1 MISPVLVAAAGP
13 LRWQPHPEVWFLLL
27 AVVGL
32 GFYVIR
38 VIQPTMVLAG
48 EEPVTRR
55 QKRFFA
61 SGVFVLWLASD
72 WPLHDLAEE
81 YLFAAHMVQHLS
93 LTLVMPPLLLLATP
107 AWLIRLILGAGRT
120 GKVLAALGR
129 PLFAGLVYNA
139 LVAFTHAAP
148 LVNTSVENGP
158 VHYVVH
164 ATLVL
169 SALLMWNPVCG
180 PVPELRLSLP
190 TQMVYLFGMS
200 VLPTI
205 PFAFLIVAEN
215 PLYRAYERGPYRLW
229 GVNVIE
235 DQQMAGLIM
244 KLGGGSY
251 LWAIILVL
259 FFTWANRQQA
269 AERSHRTPNAQL
281 VLTYEQVA
289 AQFEESPPPATEVNR

>member
-1 MISPVLVAAAGP
+1 MILPALVAAAGP

-32 GFYVIR
+32 GFYVTR

-48 EEPVTRR
+48 EQPVTRR

-61 SGVFVLWLASD
+61 AGVFVLWLASD

-93 LTLVMPPLLLLATP
+93 LTLLMPPLLLLATP

-148 LVNTSVENGP
+148 LVNTSVQNGP

-190 TQMVYLFGMS
+190 AQMVYLFGMS

-205 PFAFLIVAEN
+205 PAAFLTVAEN

-229 GVNVIE
+229 EVNVID

-269 AERSHRTPNAQL
+269 AERSHRTPNTQQ

-289 AQFEESPPPATEVNR
+289 AQFEESSPPATELNR